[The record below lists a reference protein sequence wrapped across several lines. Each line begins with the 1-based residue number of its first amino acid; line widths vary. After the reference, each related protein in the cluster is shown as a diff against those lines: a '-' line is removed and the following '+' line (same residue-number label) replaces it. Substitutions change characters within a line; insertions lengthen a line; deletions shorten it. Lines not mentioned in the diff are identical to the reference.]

1 VDVTRRIGLMGGTF
15 DPIHI
20 AHLVVAQEAAWA
32 AHLDEVRFIPAR
44 QPPHKG
50 GEPVTEAHH
59 RLAMTKAAIAGNPLF
74 SVSTIEIDREGPS
87 FTVDTLRELQEPGIQ
102 LLFIMGLDSLAE
114 LLTWHDPSGIVALA
128 ELVAVYRRVGQDPH
142 VVQHQLEAVLP
153 AARDRVHIV
162 LIPAL
167 DVSST
172 EVRARVAAGQP
183 IRYLVPDHVVDYI
196 QTNGLYRA

>member
-50 GEPVTEAHH
+50 GEPVSEARH
-59 RLAMTKAAIAGNPLF
+59 RLAMTKAAIDGNPLF
-74 SVSTIEIDREGPS
+74 TVSTIEMDRDGPS
-87 FTVDTLRELQEPGIQ
+87 FTVDTLRELQEPGVQ
-102 LLFIMGLDSLAE
+102 LLFVMGLDSLAE
-114 LLTWHDPSGIVALA
+114 LLTWHDPPAIVALA
-128 ELVAVYRRVGQDPH
+128 ELVAVYRRVGHDPH
-142 VVQHQLEAVLP
+142 VVLQQLEATLP
-153 AARDRVHIV
+153 AARGRIHIV
-162 LIPAL
+162 RIPAL

-172 EVRARVAAGQP
+172 EVRERVAAGQP
-183 IRYLVPDHVVDYI
+183 IRYLVPDPVNVI
-196 QTNGLYRA
+196 SPRKRRLG